1 MNGHRNSA
9 SIWTPN
15 YEFVEDIARILN
27 VSSASLLERLCPIDT
42 QRVQQFRSWLLLTP
56 LTETALQEIRQTIL
70 LPGRVDLAAIEH
82 RFDRLL
88 GVVAR
93 RPAKHSPVLQPDN

>member
-27 VSSASLLERLCPIDT
+27 ISSASLLECLCPT
-42 QRVQQFRSWLLLTP
+42 HTPQVRQFRNWLLRTP
-56 LTETALQEIRQTIL
+56 MTETALQEIRQTIL
-70 LPGRVDLAAIEH
+70 LLGWVDLADIEH

-88 GVVAR
+88 GGVSHWSANLVA
-93 RPAKHSPVLQPDN
+93 HSITG